1 MSPRPPLPVVL
12 AALVLL
18 PGCDLSGL
26 RALSEADRE
35 PVDADRRL
43 IGAVQGRGAES
54 PLVGQEVAIEGR
66 VVRATLGDEDDLGAE
81 VAIAATGELPARHGW
96 FVQDEGDGDP
106 ATADGLFVAD
116 DGYDTSLGMPAESE
130 YTMRMGTPVR
140 SGDIVKVRGTVVE
153 LPQASTGDTPRAA
166 GHRVSRGAPDGTV
179 TAIVASNIRILSPG
193 ERPDG
198 TTPAPVDDD
207 GEHREGMRLAP
218 QR

>member
-1 MSPRPPLPVVL
+1 MSPRHSLVL
-12 AALVLL
+12 LALALL
-18 PGCDLSGL
+18 PGCDLSEL
-26 RALSEADRE
+26 RALSDADRE

-43 IGAVQGRGAES
+43 IGALQGRGASS

-66 VVRATLGDEDDLGAE
+66 VVRATLGDEDNLGAE

-130 YTMRMGTPVR
+130 YTLRMGTPVR
-140 SGDIVKVRGTVVE
+140 SGDYVKVRGLVVE
-153 LPQASTGDTPRAA
+153 LPQANTGDTPRAA
-166 GHRVSRGAPDGTV
+166 GHRVSRGASGGTV
-179 TAIVASNIRILSPG
+179 TAIVAQNIRILAPEDRPG
-193 ERPDG
+193 LAA
-198 TTPAPVDDD
+198 PAPVTDD

-218 QR
+218 GR

>member
-1 MSPRPPLPVVL
+1 MSPRRPFVLL

-18 PGCDLSGL
+18 PGCDLSEL
-26 RALSEADRE
+26 RALRDADRE
-35 PVDADRRL
+35 PADADRRL
-43 IGAVQGRGAES
+43 IGAVQGRGAGS
-54 PLVGQEVAIEGR
+54 PLVGREVAIEGR
-66 VVRATLGDEDDLGAE
+66 VVRATLGDEDDIGAE

-116 DGYDTSLGMPAESE
+116 DGYDTSIGMPGESE

-140 SGDIVKVRGTVVE
+140 SGDYVKVRGMVVE

-166 GHRVSRGAPDGTV
+166 GHRVSRGAPGGTV
-179 TAIVASNIRILSPG
+179 TAIVAQNIRILTPEDRPG
-193 ERPDG
+193 R
-198 TTPAPVDDD
+198 TAPVPVADD

-218 QR
+218 GR